1 MIVKSF
7 EGLTMR
13 DAMRAVKREFGSD
26 AVILSTQEK
35 LLEGTG
41 AKIVEV
47 RAAAPEEKRM
57 NGAAAMTSGTAGSLA
72 IKEIGDRINIVDA
85 KVTRIIETV
94 PTKANLQN
102 IEGGIQ
108 ELRHLLIDA
117 LKGKEGSIIEGLP
130 DHLVALERT
139 LRLTN
144 ISAKNVLETL
154 RFLQGI
160 PEPGDRELSSFES
173 KADYF
178 RTHAMRW
185 MLKRI
190 KVYPRWENLKDSVA
204 VQIFVGPSGGGKT
217 TTIGKIAAHYKRKE
231 KLNVLLVSFDQMKL
245 GANEQLR
252 VYGKII
258 DCPFV
263 TISKVSELE
272 KAILDHPESKL
283 VLVDTAGKYPRHD
296 EQIQDLM
303 ELRTSNIPVDFH
315 LVLSLTEKEE
325 HLDRAIRGF
334 STLSIASVLFS
345 KLDES
350 WTFGEIFNLSHKW
363 SLPLS
368 FFSHGQKVPDDLE
381 RASRERVVERI
392 FGL

>member
-13 DAMRAVKREFGSD
+13 DAMRAVKREFGSE
-26 AVILSTQEK
+26 AVILSTHERV
-35 LLEGTG
+35 LESSG
-41 AKIVEV
+41 AKFVEV
-47 RAAAPEEKRM
+47 RAAAAEEKKL
-57 NGAAAMTSGTAGSLA
+57 NGAMAMPSSVGSA
-72 IKEIGDRINIVDA
+72 VIKEIADRMNIMDA
-85 KVTRIIETV
+85 KVTRISETI
-94 PTKANLQN
+94 PSKANLQN

-108 ELRHLLIDA
+108 ELRGLLLDA
-117 LKGKEGSIIEGLP
+117 LRHKEGSIIEGLP
-130 DHLVALERT
+130 DHLVAIERT
-139 LRLTN
+139 LRLTQISDKN
-144 ISAKNVLETL
+144 IIEVLK
-154 RFLQGI
+154 FLQGI
-160 PEPGDRELSSFES
+160 PEPGDKEMASFES
-173 KADYF
+173 KNDYF
-178 RTHAMRW
+178 KTHALRW

-190 KVYPRWENLKDSVA
+190 KIYPRWENLQDSPA
-204 VQIFVGPSGGGKT
+204 VQIFVGPSGSGKT

-231 KLNVLLVSFDQMKL
+231 KLDVLLVSFDQMKL
-245 GANEQLR
+245 AATEQLR
-252 VYGKII
+252 VYAKII
-258 DCPFV
+258 SCPFV
-263 TISKVSELE
+263 AITSAAELE

-283 VLVDTAGKYPRHD
+283 VLVDTSGRYPRHND
-296 EQIQDLM
+296 QLKDLCD
-303 ELRTSNIPVDFH
+303 LKSSTIPVDFH

-334 STLSIASVLFS
+334 SSLGIASVLFS

-392 FGL
+392 FSL

>member
-7 EGLTMR
+7 EGLTMK
-13 DAMRAVKREFGSD
+13 DAMRAVKREFGSE

-35 LLEGTG
+35 ILEGTG

-47 RAAAPEEKRM
+47 RAAAAEEKKL
-57 NGAAAMTSGTAGSLA
+57 NGAISIPSSIGSAAF
-72 IKEIGDRINIVDA
+72 KEIGDRINIVDA
-85 KVTRIIETV
+85 KVTRIAETV

-102 IEGGIQ
+102 IEGGLQ
-108 ELRHLLIDA
+108 ELRHLLLDA
-117 LKGKEGSIIEGLP
+117 LKHKEGSLIEGLP
-130 DHLVALERT
+130 NHLVAIERT
-139 LRLTN
+139 LRLTH
-144 ISAKNVLETL
+144 ISEKYVLEVL

-160 PEPGDRELSSFES
+160 PEPGEKELSSFES
-173 KADYF
+173 KDDYF
-178 RTHAMRW
+178 KTHALRW

-190 KVYPRWENLKDSVA
+190 KVYPRWENLKESVA
-204 VQIFVGPSGGGKT
+204 VQIFVGPSGSGKT

-231 KLNVLLVSFDQMKL
+231 KLNVLLVSFDQMRL
-245 GANEQLR
+245 AATEQLR
-252 VYGKII
+252 VYAKII

-283 VLVDTAGKYPRHD
+283 VLVDTSGRYPRHD
-296 EQIQDLM
+296 DQIQDLI
-303 ELRTSNIPVDFH
+303 ELRTSSIPVDFH

-334 STLSIASVLFS
+334 STLGISSLLFS